1 MNIPENTGQTDKIY
15 WGTEGNDVLV
25 GSGENNLFIGGR
37 GKDSFVGGT
46 GRNSFLFQSLQD
58 SLLLG
63 PGPDHIRN
71 LKIATDVIGGPNA
84 VIPGT
89 VVQAGAVAKLS
100 TRDIRRVL
108 TPKVFAANRAATFN
122 VGKRTY
128 LALNNTKPG
137 FQASR
142 VALIDITGYSGNLA
156 KLAIAG
162 PGSYADPNES
172 YSMGGGNTLVVGEAD
187 GNALVPVR
195 RTGNALTRETLEY
208 VIAESSAISGVDFI
222 SPTVDG
228 RENTG
233 RVVFEVGKNTTFI
246 RVPIVNDN
254 IEETTEAF
262 AVGLQKASNGVLAFP
277 RTVNINIID
286 NEGPAKIGFLAT
298 ALDTTESKGSVGVK
312 VVRSGNNSDEVN
324 VDFATVNGSAL
335 AGLDYIPKNTKL
347 IFSPGEVER
356 FISVDIIDDNIQE
369 STEVFDVYL
378 SNAPPSVELVNN
390 QIPVSILDDDDTG
403 LSDLVR
409 QDFVSVPR
417 TTDFDFSPDGKY
429 LFTASKEGVVRLVQ
443 NGVLRDLPVVDIS
456 DQVNS
461 IADRG
466 LIGIAVHP
474 DFYNQPYIYLA
485 HIYDPPETEF
495 LAGAAGRARWW
506 WQPSRPTCEATS

>member
-1 MNIPENTGQTDKIY
+1 
-15 WGTEGNDVLV
+15 
-25 GSGENNLFIGGR
+25 
-37 GKDSFVGGT
+37 
-46 GRNSFLFQSLQD
+46 
-58 SLLLG
+58 
-63 PGPDHIRN
+63 
-71 LKIATDVIGGPNA
+71 
-84 VIPGT
+84 
-89 VVQAGAVAKLS
+89 
-100 TRDIRRVL
+100 
-108 TPKVFAANRAATFN
+108 
-122 VGKRTY
+122 

-335 AGLDYIPKNTKL
+335 AGLDYIPKKH
-347 IFSPGEVER
+347 EV
-356 FISVDIIDDNIQE
+356 NI
-369 STEVFDVYL
+369 
-378 SNAPPSVELVNN
+378 
-390 QIPVSILDDDDTG
+390 
-403 LSDLVR
+403 
-409 QDFVSVPR
+409 
-417 TTDFDFSPDGKY
+417 
-429 LFTASKEGVVRLVQ
+429 
-443 NGVLRDLPVVDIS
+443 
-456 DQVNS
+456 
-461 IADRG
+461 
-466 LIGIAVHP
+466 
-474 DFYNQPYIYLA
+474 
-485 HIYDPPETEF
+485 
-495 LAGAAGRARWW
+495 
-506 WQPSRPTCEATS
+506 